1 MRKIAIGLSGFLF
14 FGTIP
19 PPIITVQ
26 GEVENPGVYMTSNST
41 NLRNIIQK
49 SGGLKPDA
57 DPKKIEIHTSDG
69 EIKVV
74 DLTKPTPL
82 PTLKPGDVVIVPE
95 LDESAYISIEGG
107 VLWRG
112 KMNYS
117 ENLTVLRAI
126 QQAKPLDRC
135 DLERVAVTRTNDD
148 GKEEVFVVNLR
159 NVLEG
164 KAKDMPLQ
172 PADKVNVPFVKAS
185 SLSDRELLTIL
196 VIGLLILLLVD

>member
-1 MRKIAIGLSGFLF
+1 MRKIALGLSGFLL

-19 PPIITVQ
+19 PPIVTVQ
-26 GEVENPGVYMTSNST
+26 GEVENPGVYVTPDTT
-41 NLRNIIQK
+41 NLRNILK
-49 SGGLKPDA
+49 RAGGLTPDA

-69 EIKVV
+69 EIKVI
-74 DLTKPTPL
+74 DLTKPTPF
-82 PTLKPGDVVIVPE
+82 PCLKPGDVVIVPE
-95 LDESAYISIEGG
+95 FNENAYISIEGG

-117 ENLTVLRAI
+117 EKLTVLRAI
-126 QQAKPLDRC
+126 QQAKPLDHS
-135 DLERVAVTRTNDD
+135 DLERVTVTRTNDD

-164 KAKDMPLQ
+164 KAKDMPLE
-172 PADKVNVPFVKAS
+172 PADKVNVPFVKAE

-196 VIGLLILLLVD
+196 VIGLLILLIVD